1 MTRPR
6 RRLLLLLLALPLFL
20 VGCALVYM
28 TGMSLL
34 EGQPRG
40 FWQSLEWAAETVTTT
55 GYGADHTWRHPA
67 MVVFVVAVQF
77 AGVLLVF
84 LLVPIY
90 LLPFLEER
98 FQVRLPQAAPEDLA
112 GHVLIYRY
120 GPAVETLLDELA
132 GAGVP
137 ALVLEPDEAG
147 ARRLF
152 ESGRAVVV
160 GRLDDA
166 SLAAGRL
173 REARALIANGSD
185 DENAAVTLA
194 ARQQGFAGPILA
206 LVEEPFHRQPMLLA
220 GATAAFTPRHI
231 LGAALAARASARI
244 SPRLAG
250 VQQLGRKLEVAEV
263 RIEPK
268 SPLAGKTLEET
279 ELGAVTGA
287 SVIGQWV
294 GGELHT
300 QLAAAT
306 RLDAETVLVV
316 AGSHESVERVHDLA
330 RGAQLLRRKG
340 PFVVGGSGEVGSK
353 VVELLRTVGEEV
365 RVIDRRPVPGVDLV
379 GDLIDPRILERSG
392 VVHAQAVILALDTDS
407 ATLFATVILKE
418 AAPDVPIIARVN
430 RAENVE
436 RIHRAGAFFALSISQ
451 VSGQMLAKKLL
462 GQEAV
467 AVDPQLKILRVSPEA
482 MLGRHPS
489 QLDIRHRTG
498 CSVVAVERG
507 EEVLVEFGPEFRF
520 EGEDAVYVCGS
531 ADAVRRFAED
541 YAPGEAKIAAPA

>member
-1 MTRPR
+1 VTRPR
-6 RRLLLLLLALPLFL
+6 RRLLLLLVALPLL
-20 VGCALVYM
+20 VVGCALVYM
-28 TGMSLL
+28 AGMALL
-34 EGQPRG
+34 EGTPRG
-40 FWQSLEWAAETVTTT
+40 FWDSLEWSAETLTTT
-55 GYGADHTWRHPA
+55 GYGADASWRHPA

-77 AGVLLVF
+77 AGVFLVF
-84 LLVPIY
+84 LVVPIY
-90 LLPFLEER
+90 LIPFLEER
-98 FQVRLPQAAPEDLA
+98 FQVRLPQAAPAELS
-112 GHVLIYRY
+112 GHVLIYRH
-120 GPAVETLLDELA
+120 GPAVETLIDELA

-137 ALVLEPDEAG
+137 TLVLEPDEVG

-166 SLAAGRL
+166 SLAAARL

-185 DENAAVTLA
+185 DENAALILA
-194 ARQQGFAGPILA
+194 ARQSGFAGPILA

-220 GATAAFTPRHI
+220 GASAAFTPRHI

-268 SPLAGKTLEET
+268 SPLAGKTLEEAAI
-279 ELGAVTGA
+279 GAATGA
-287 SVIGQWV
+287 SVIGQWA
-294 GGELHT
+294 GGELRT
-300 QLAAAT
+300 QLAAGT
-306 RLDAETVLVV
+306 CLDPETVLIV

-365 RVIDRRPVPGVDLV
+365 RVIDRRAVPGVDLV
-379 GDLIDPRILERSG
+379 GDLLDPRILEASG

-418 AAPDVPIIARVN
+418 AAPDVPVIARVN
-430 RAENVE
+430 RAENVD

-467 AVDPQLKILRVSPEA
+467 AVDPQLKVLRVSPDG
-482 MLGRHPS
+482 MLGKHPA

-507 EEVLVEFGPEFRF
+507 EEVLVDFGPEFRF
-520 EGEDAVYVCGS
+520 EGGDGVYVCGS
-531 ADAVRRFAED
+531 AGAVRRFGEA
-541 YAPGEAKIAAPA
+541 YAPGEGKSAVLA